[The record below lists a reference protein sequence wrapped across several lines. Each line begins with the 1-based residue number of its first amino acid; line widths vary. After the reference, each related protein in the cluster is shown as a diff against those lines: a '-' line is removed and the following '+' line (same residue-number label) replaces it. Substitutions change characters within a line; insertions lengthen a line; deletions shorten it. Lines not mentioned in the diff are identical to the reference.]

1 MMKFLDSLVGP
12 VSSNWCYYFYFLAVL
27 SLFVSVSFALRLLAS
42 IFLKSFKYSPMNVHM
57 FIHFFILYFVNRI
70 MYNICIRSL

>member
-1 MMKFLDSLVGP
+1 MNNFLDSLVGP
-12 VSSNWCYYFYFLAVL
+12 VSSSWCYYFYFLSLL
-27 SLFVSVSFALRLLAS
+27 SLLASASFGLRLLAS
-42 IFLKSFKYSPMNVHM
+42 IFMKSVKYSPMNVHM